1 MNKSVMNCTEYNITK
16 NYCVPRGFFSI
27 AIPFSF
33 TLSLRD
39 SRHLGITYSGIST
52 SDNAK
57 AFLYFIRE
65 KIPLQEREYRK
76 QKIRSTIQIVL
87 YRFLCLLM

>member
-1 MNKSVMNCTEYNITK
+1 
-16 NYCVPRGFFSI
+16 
-27 AIPFSF
+27 
-33 TLSLRD
+33 
-39 SRHLGITYSGIST
+39 
-52 SDNAK
+52 
-57 AFLYFIRE
+57 LYFIRE